1 MLLQVEPTVEQMKV
15 ADENVQK
22 QSRKNSVSVLSVLG
36 GYSKDPEFVGA
47 GSRNTTLL
55 RW

>member
-1 MLLQVEPTVEQMKV
+1 MLLQAGSTVQQMEV
-15 ADENVQK
+15 AENVQK
-22 QSRKNSVSVLSVLG
+22 QSRKNSVPVLSVPG

-47 GSRNTTLL
+47 GSRNKTLL